1 VSICVHTKRI
11 SFMKTSFKL
20 FALALSFTLISA
32 AFAADGPVLST
43 LVPIDENKYDMD
55 NKQFVEKNDV
65 LNRLTKD
72 TYLREIFMIKEK
84 ITIPTKYVVQ
94 EIREQSPYVLV
105 NPQAVNNKWVY
116 QNR

>member
-1 VSICVHTKRI
+1 
-11 SFMKTSFKL
+11 MKTSFKL
-20 FALALSFTLISA
+20 FALVLSFTLISTT
-32 AFAADGPVLST
+32 FAADGPALST
-43 LVPIDENKYDMD
+43 LVPIDENKFDMD
-55 NKQFVEKNDV
+55 NKQFVEKSDV

-72 TYLREIFMIKEK
+72 TFLREIFMVKEK

-105 NPQAVNNKWVY
+105 NPQTVNNKWVY